1 MFADPQSVT
10 INAVANSLPRTG
22 AKVVGG
28 GSFTKADGNLNLEIS
43 HTAGSR
49 LRHLVKLSLKKITA
63 DPLVPTQNIATTASA
78 HIVVDLP
85 RNGLTVA
92 EVAQMAAGLSGWC
105 TEANLTKVI
114 AGES

>member
-10 INAVANSLPRTG
+10 ISTVAQSLPRTG
-22 AKVVGG
+22 PNTVNG

-49 LRHLVKLSLKKITA
+49 FRHLIKLSLKKITA
-63 DPLVPTQNIATTASA
+63 DPLVPSQNIATTASA
-78 HIVVDLP
+78 HIVIDLP

-92 EVAQMAAGLSGWC
+92 EVAAMAAGLSGWA

-114 AGES
+114 SGES